1 MDVAGFTF
9 LYERYP
15 DCGNVAAVDGGGCC
29 SPRCYLTGTR
39 TVQKYNNYIIY
50 SKKTS
55 PLVPLQKG
63 ECVDFTSP
71 LPPSEGEMYDSS
83 LEGGARQTK
92 GGG

>member
-1 MDVAGFTF
+1 MRGNPTVGMVPLWMAAGVVA
-9 LYERYP
+9 
-15 DCGNVAAVDGGGCC
+15 
-29 SPRCYLTGTR
+29 PRCYAAGTG

-83 LEGGARQTK
+83 LEGGARRME